1 MSHYI
6 FTTFLTI
13 ASIFILQAQDVES
26 KPSDGRIIDFGV
38 GMGLN
43 LPLGELNK
51 RYGSNLNFSIGGDYI
66 TSKNWVI
73 NGEFIFLFSD
83 NVKEDVLA
91 PLRTASGT
99 LLGDDEQAADIIFKE
114 RGLYLGLGVGK
125 LIPFSNDSRSGI
137 KLVLNG
143 GILQHQIKFSD
154 ERNSLAQIRAG
165 RYVGYDRL
173 TRGFALKETV
183 AYKHL
188 SKDRRLNFEFGLD
201 FVQGFTSEVRAF
213 NYDTGLATIGKRI
226 DILIGAR
233 LTWNLPFYKGSME
246 TIYY

>member
-188 SKDRRLNFEFGLD
+188 SKDRRLNFEFALD

-233 LTWNLPFYKGSME
+233 LIWNLPFYKGSME